1 MAYNY
6 QSPTSLIVAEGQQ
19 TPALNGVN
27 FPVHPRRVARVAFTE
42 DLRPSEHLDHTFRL
56 KLSGWQAAH
65 VKPDVLAAILLDE
78 GLLYS
83 ADVWRNGTYYR
94 FQNPT
99 ERYISLKGQENRHEL
114 KSGLTIEA
122 CLDPLDRNKKG
133 TIEIEEVGNEMTRIV
148 MQFVPAAATREYVQ
162 LLLKKAGIDAEEI
175 EQNGDRADLWR
186 CTTRQK
192 ECEIPHYITGDFSNS
207 RAPEDKKAILVT
219 IPGRQIECYFC
230 GVTSHWS
237 NRCQDGKEVRQTRYQ
252 MRENEKTRRQER
264 AKAAVRELE
273 EATARQKER
282 ERREDQ
288 AEIRRQE
295 EEDRQQQEREEEEE
309 RRELVRMR
317 KEEKMREEREE
328 EERKKEEEE
337 RKNEKQRQKEE
348 KKAADAQARKDKSAR
363 EKEERQKKKEE
374 EEKLMDSAILQNQKE
389 REASAEEE
397 AVPSLEGGAASNVRG
412 DDQQQQHQD
421 KINESLSYDQ
431 GPFGFK
437 NSPFPESPFSVGC
450 SRKVKQSP
458 PVRSLF
464 PDGGSQLVVEVYDD
478 DLTSSGNIPSY
489 QRPKPKRQKT
499 EQDALVDGLG
509 LAEGD
514 TDAGAPE
521 IGAAAESTPRSAR
534 LSPPLGTPF
543 TWEDLTDDETDSDNP
558 PLIIDP
564 SGENNQTP
572 EQPLV

>member
-1 MAYNY
+1 
-6 QSPTSLIVAEGQQ
+6 
-19 TPALNGVN
+19 
-27 FPVHPRRVARVAFTE
+27 
-42 DLRPSEHLDHTFRL
+42 
-56 KLSGWQAAH
+56 
-65 VKPDVLAAILLDE
+65 
-78 GLLYS
+78 
-83 ADVWRNGTYYR
+83 
-94 FQNPT
+94 
-99 ERYISLKGQENRHEL
+99 
-114 KSGLTIEA
+114 
-122 CLDPLDRNKKG
+122 
-133 TIEIEEVGNEMTRIV
+133 
-148 MQFVPAAATREYVQ
+148 
-162 LLLKKAGIDAEEI
+162 
-175 EQNGDRADLWR
+175 
-186 CTTRQK
+186 
-192 ECEIPHYITGDFSNS
+192 
-207 RAPEDKKAILVT
+207 
-219 IPGRQIECYFC
+219 
-230 GVTSHWS
+230 
-237 NRCQDGKEVRQTRYQ
+237 
-252 MRENEKTRRQER
+252 
-264 AKAAVRELE
+264 
-273 EATARQKER
+273 
-282 ERREDQ
+282 
-288 AEIRRQE
+288 
-295 EEDRQQQEREEEEE
+295 
-309 RRELVRMR
+309 
-317 KEEKMREEREE
+317 MREEREE

-412 DDQQQQHQD
+412 DDQQQHQD